1 MHNLGNENTAQLSAE
16 LIVVLAAVLAVAVVA
31 VSSLRDTAAA
41 GDKIVG
47 KTAKKLLRG
56 LR

>member
-1 MHNLGNENTAQLSAE
+1 MHNLWKDNAAQLSAE

-31 VSSLRDTAAA
+31 VSSLRDTAAG

-47 KTAKKLLRG
+47 KTAKKLMRG

>member
-1 MHNLGNENTAQLSAE
+1 MHNLWNDNAAQLSAE

-31 VSSLRDTAAA
+31 VSSLRDTAAS

-47 KTAKKLLRG
+47 RTSKKLMRG